1 MSRVDRTI
9 SSSESDIET
18 SSESR
23 EEIHQIKEIE
33 CEKRVEQTKPKVRS
47 KPMTKSR
54 MYYWINKPI
63 NKNNKVVQWL
73 RDNDDYQESGY
84 PVVGLE
90 KETIQLNR
98 VKRERGE
105 TARQWLDNIIRE
117 KQIVVECPKP
127 IRIIPGINDEVIQTK
142 YEMIPKRSE
151 NVTLEMR
158 LRNEQPEMD
167 KQLRDYEIE
176 RDDGIRY
183 EIVPPKPVD
192 LSRMNR
198 KKK

>member
-1 MSRVDRTI
+1 MSRIDRTI

-23 EEIHQIKEIE
+23 EEIHHIKEIE
-33 CEKRVEQTKPKVRS
+33 CEKRVEETKPKVRS
-47 KPMTKSR
+47 KPMTKSK

-63 NKNNKVVQWL
+63 NKKNKVVKWL
-73 RDNDDYQESGY
+73 QDNDNYQESGY

-98 VKRERGE
+98 VRRERGE

-117 KQIVVECPKP
+117 KQIVLECPKP
-127 IRIIPGINDEVIQTK
+127 IRIMPGINDEVIQTEH
-142 YEMIPKRSE
+142 EMIPKRSE

-158 LRNEQPEMD
+158 LHNEQPEMD
-167 KQLRDYEIE
+167 KQFREDEIE